1 MIYINWKWEDI
12 NWIYVN
18 IDNEDYD
25 DAGDDGVVLPF
36 CWGQRHG
43 EEGDEQQQGCHQV
56 QPGRRDSLSTKI
68 KFKNN
73 HCSEYVKK
81 GISRKSK

>member
-1 MIYINWKWEDI
+1 MNWK
-12 NWIYVN
+12 YVD

-25 DAGDDGVVLPF
+25 DAGDDGIVVMSVLPF

-56 QPGRRDSLSTKI
+56 QPGRKGSMSTKI
-68 KFKNN
+68 WSLFMSTSHELTVMFPEKD
-73 HCSEYVKK
+73 
-81 GISRKSK
+81 ISI